1 MSTLSVKE
9 MAGLVRRRNPEYFE
23 QWTDD
28 DIVRMSLKQNP
39 ALWQKLE
46 PESFGEQAYRL
57 RGHEASAG
65 FFKRFGF
72 QTQQLWEGT
81 KAGMVGLFTP
91 AEIGEGARRTAQ
103 ALYENRVASD
113 PELQAYLAWKED
125 EPGWSNIHTWERT
138 ASEVIPSL
146 VGSMSGV
153 AAALVLGKVTR
164 GKSLK
169 VLGKAVELAPM
180 FAMEA
185 GNEYNEVMSMM
196 VDEMGLEPEEAKK
209 YASVASVAYGVGASL
224 LERVG
229 ARGFLKDIGL
239 RKEAKKT
246 LADKMTRAIVDS
258 GVDKSTLARAGLR
271 VFGTA
276 PIRTLENAIREGGT
290 ETLQALLQQTTNRA
304 IKLGYGDDN
313 VTPFDAIYTAW
324 KQAKADPHVWEEGF
338 GGALMGVGGGVG
350 EIGSFMGMG
359 TRSTLQEIA
368 AEERKSRKEKVE
380 KVAVEKKPVTTVSP
394 SPASEKEAFG
404 EFVSAVMSPGEKMG
418 DVIASVSEGEPLAD
432 TEIGKA
438 IKNTE
443 GITDPGKKILSVI
456 RKKPELVDEIL
467 KSENSNEILQIL
479 HTALNEI
486 KQEDMGSPLK
496 NNKKDIVAYAKKF
509 AERGTVQEAAPP
521 GVGDITEYE
530 DVKRAEDDLIFG
542 MGEPSTAQE
551 PDMAQEPQ
559 DTGEPNITYDEPTKE
574 ELESMELQGVSIK
587 NEQPKKVEIT
597 GGKYKGKTGTFVTSL
612 SKTDKIDIEG
622 VGVKSI
628 KKDFVGDVKEEVKE
642 DTPPAPPEEQMDV
655 QGVEP
660 DVTDEQVE
668 KDATVS
674 LTKDITDMLKRGK
687 AKISKGYENSLLKL
701 QELQNNK
708 DVDEIKTVGV
718 TDKTLKVQAFDK
730 DGKSIGGI
738 LSVPKVIG
746 GKPTLQTI
754 QKSEQPIQKS
764 EPVKETSDK
773 IPLMEGQQ
781 RKLKRGYKWFSIS
794 VKAHEAKTPRN
805 VRVQGKEVEL
815 KGAPKNFS
823 WFARKK
829 DDGGWVIS
837 NAETGLLI
845 SNGKTMKEAIGLAE
859 NLLSEPDKIA
869 KLESVVEEA
878 SKEVG
883 PELDTAENELENLEM
898 GYRAMDR
905 TEENQANYEQERDEI
920 IDSYLK
926 ADLAELDTTYRQIEQ
941 TEESVADLKRDK
953 QETIDYYNE
962 LKNKYQ
968 YTEAAT
974 KDVGAAEGTEVVEQ
988 KPGETIEISGVASPE
1003 ELGIEDQIDNAEMD
1017 EIDFQDE
1024 SSSKEQLIS
1033 DNKELADRIL
1043 EKLHKFMPWVE
1054 VSTFEGLIEVEG
1066 IDRIGFAVEDLIAW
1080 STTDGRMDTIPHEYA
1095 HIYIKM
1101 MKNENI
1107 VKRGIKIFK
1116 GEENLVKHMG
1126 LYFAGRMRDK
1136 SLLKKMKVWIK
1147 QFVNRIKKIIGLKIN
1162 RADVGDFIAEEFYQG
1177 RWLGVEASVTSSFV
1191 EYQESESLETGT
1203 SPDEAHESTG
1213 GEVSEELSTIPSD
1226 LHQREFYSEILGIYV
1241 DKTEY
1246 STMIDM
1252 AKSSKSY
1259 GQYRDKLFKW
1269 AKELTE
1275 KRQRAGDENLKSKEE
1290 MSDRDQR
1297 KLHNDWLKQKFR
1309 INRFIPGKEGRIL
1322 GRQGADTRVYQR
1334 YELNRAG
1341 VVIDGI
1347 TNKVQNIKNSET
1359 YTMNFVEA
1367 QFQDTEDRIFMLPL
1381 KQVMNI
1387 YRNRRTGKEFAKTAN
1402 FELTPTKLEEIEK
1415 QYRMKYVNRLA
1426 FNLEDVSTAKELLQ
1440 VLTTSNALSIIGT
1453 KIGNKAAIISTK
1465 ANKYIKPANI
1475 TIKSFEARLEKE
1487 IKAGN
1492 MTRKQANQIKEDAN
1506 LESMKALHK
1515 SEGWEDVTLES
1526 FVQSR
1531 LDIGANIGDIID
1543 DILNMKNLLY
1553 QRAYMS
1559 QALSRLDFW
1568 QKVRVPNFLIYENS
1582 ASDSMTRLAIDMAEG
1597 IRPVGIGNGK
1607 LMIIGKDTEVRVAK
1621 RLDRNGVPVAN
1632 SETEE
1637 AGVYNDY
1644 DGATFTG
1651 TAYFRKIANA
1661 LGYKRLHQ
1669 LKTFIRQRNVNDDGT
1684 VDYIGMKHMQFN
1696 AFKGMQFYKDGV
1708 LIAQVEGKGART
1720 YFRDM
1725 NPESATYGQKFDMI
1739 ASRNEAKMMYNGYD
1753 KEGELIDINENSIV
1767 VHSIQVKTKTT
1778 GAHPIALAEM
1788 LLPYSNDK
1796 SVAKLLKLIEG
1807 RYNEVLDYYTTKINS
1822 FWEDSSKFRD
1832 FVNTEV
1838 QEGRVPTELQNYFN
1852 MLSEDGRGIFHPAL
1866 LAHILP
1872 IINNRLV
1879 VDGILKARAWG
1890 GKASSVYIKPRVHLK
1905 LEEGEV
1911 AVSGDNTVA
1920 VRQIEKEYFA
1930 QEGISPSEGRNYW
1943 RDNAPQNQSPFDY
1956 RLSTLN
1962 TWLETH
1968 EINIL
1973 IHRNPIAKVTGPV
1986 ARRIRSIVK
1995 GNHGQNIF
2003 LSKEDVQNILDGDWD
2018 GDKATFEFI
2027 SHEHMVAMREW
2038 QNSDLHGIVD
2048 KIVSADIF
2056 GERTDKDKSLKGT
2069 SVMSTGDAY
2078 KTVSSNSKTEGATGI
2093 MVNAKTL
2100 MSQLFSKGFK
2110 MQTMGLR
2117 KTGGFVEIANP
2128 DDEVIMDYLS
2138 LSQPQLN
2145 SDRLGIIFNN
2155 GDTIVKKEGRKWV
2168 EVPIKS
2174 NANGTFSISKQDA
2187 KLYLKTT
2194 KGHEISTL
2202 FQLAV
2207 DSSKYRFWEQIVNE
2221 SGVDN
2226 WNFMISRI
2234 FKRSDK
2240 KSLLGEQN
2248 EKLRKTLS
2256 RVLQE
2261 QNVSKIRA
2269 GTNLNTGKSA
2279 DYDTNI
2285 NNSARLHMRMYEPQ
2299 TGELKDD
2306 ASFSDWF
2313 TTEVK
2318 HKMSNKYDIPYIIKM
2333 KNKPTPVELLIS
2345 GFSTMVGQTDF
2356 GRVYSNINAQRLA
2369 HQMAMKELVTRAS
2382 QTPAYHDYVLG
2393 KRPDINNA
2401 VQKFLHEKRH
2411 YGGKN
2416 QKPVS
2421 FAEIWGG
2428 LQERMNNVS
2437 AVARSDFNKDMTGF
2451 VERFIYEW
2459 ANLPE
2464 MAKTW
2469 ATIEMLSGFESDV
2482 NILKLPPLA
2491 LMDEKIMSRYLPL
2504 FESSLRSLSPKIK
2517 KKSAKDTRI
2526 EAEHIK
2532 IQQDIWGRYEKIED
2546 GLVEKN
2552 GEC

>member
-1 MSTLSVKE
+1 MSLSVTE

-28 DIVRMSLKQNP
+28 DIVRMSLKENP
-39 ALWQKLE
+39 ALWGELE
-46 PESFGEQAYRL
+46 PEALGEKAYRL
-57 RGHEASAG
+57 RGHEASAD
-65 FFKRFGF
+65 FWKRFGF
-72 QTQQLWEGT
+72 QSQQLWEGT
-81 KAGMVGLFTP
+81 KSGMIGLFTP
-91 AEIGEGARRTAQ
+91 TEIGEGARRTAE
-103 ALYENRVASD
+103 ALYQNRVASD
-113 PELQAYLAWKED
+113 PELQAYLAWRED
-125 EPGWSNIHTWERT
+125 EPGWSNIHTWERS

-146 VGSMSGV
+146 VASS
-153 AAALVLGKVTR
+153 AAVLGALLLSRFTK

-169 VLGKAVELAPM
+169 VLGPAIELFPM

-196 VDEMGLEPEEAKK
+196 VDEMGVDPSEAKK
-209 YASVASVAYGVGASL
+209 YASIASVAYGITSSL
-224 LERVG
+224 FERVG
-229 ARGFLKDIGL
+229 AKGFLKDIGL

-246 LADKMTRAIVDS
+246 LIDKMTRAVVDS
-258 GVDKSTLARAGLR
+258 GVDKGTLARAGLR

-276 PIRTLENAIREGGT
+276 PIKTLENAIREGGT

-313 VTPFDAIYTAW
+313 VSPFDAIYTAW
-324 KQAKADPHVWEEGF
+324 KQAKDDPAVWEEGF
-338 GGALMGVGGGVG
+338 AGALMGVGGGMAEV
-350 EIGSFMGMG
+350 GSFMGMG

-368 AEERKSRKEKVE
+368 AEERKARKEKVE
-380 KVAVEKKPVTTVSP
+380 KVSVEKKPVTTVTE

-404 EFVSAVMSPGEKMG
+404 KFVSAVASPGEKMG
-418 DVIASVSEGEPLAD
+418 DVIASVSEGEPLSD

-438 IKNTE
+438 IKKTE
-443 GITDPGKKILSVI
+443 GITDSGKKILSVL

-467 KSENSNEILQIL
+467 KSDNAEEILQIL
-479 HTALNEI
+479 YPALNEI
-486 KQEDMGSPLK
+486 KLKETDIALK
-496 NNKKDIVAYAKKF
+496 NNKKDIIAYAKRF
-509 AERGTVQEAAPP
+509 AEMGTVKEAAPP
-521 GVGDITEYE
+521 GVGDIGEYE
-530 DVKRAEDDLIFG
+530 DVSRAEDDLIFG
-542 MGEPSTAQE
+542 MGEPVASQEPDQAQE
-551 PDMAQEPQ
+551 PSQSQEP
-559 DTGEPNITYDEPTKE
+559 DISYDEPTKE
-574 ELESMELQGVSIK
+574 EMKGMEGVSLK
-587 NEQPKKVEIT
+587 KDQPKKVEIT

-642 DTPPAPPEEQMDV
+642 DMPPAPPIESYEEQGDV
-655 QGVEP
+655 QGVKPATPTKPAAATLESDIAALDAAYP
-660 DVTDEQVE
+660 EVVEDIEKLASREIVANKDYKRPERKDEYQDKRKEIIE
-668 KDATVS
+668 KHTPENVKIYSSTPTTLNDYKQRTLDKAEEADHVIDFSFTEQGSGATKS
-674 LTKDITDMLKRGK
+674 SSKTKGTQYSNSWKGMLLNKDGSINIEG
-687 AKISKGYENSLLKL
+687 AASLLSTFFYEKKL
-701 QELQNNK
+701 DIAGHSLHKLKGRTQEQI
-708 DVDEIKTVGV
+708 DADMMAVFDAAIKKQIKEGVGA
-718 TDKTLKVQAFDK
+718 KK
-730 DGKSIGGI
+730 
-738 LSVPKVIG
+738 
-746 GKPTLQTI
+746 GKPTTQEEIAKNTTIISGGQTGI
-754 QKSEQPIQKS
+754 DEAAAKAAIAYGFNVEIIHPPGYMFRVPSGE
-764 EPVKETSDK
+764 
-773 IPLMEGQQ
+773 
-781 RKLKRGYKWFSIS
+781 RGYKDIKDEIAFKSRFLGVSKAKVVSPSIS
-794 VKAHEAKTPRN
+794 PDTVTTPGEAAQP
-805 VRVQGKEVEL
+805 
-815 KGAPKNFS
+815 P
-823 WFARKK
+823 
-829 DDGGWVIS
+829 
-837 NAETGLLI
+837 
-845 SNGKTMKEAIGLAE
+845 
-859 NLLSEPDKIA
+859 
-869 KLESVVEEA
+869 
-878 SKEVG
+878 
-883 PELDTAENELENLEM
+883 TAE
-898 GYRAMDR
+898 
-905 TEENQANYEQERDEI
+905 
-920 IDSYLK
+920 
-926 ADLAELDTTYRQIEQ
+926 
-941 TEESVADLKRDK
+941 
-953 QETIDYYNE
+953 
-962 LKNKYQ
+962 
-968 YTEAAT
+968 
-974 KDVGAAEGTEVVEQ
+974 AAEGTEVVEQ
-988 KPGETIEISGVASPE
+988 KPGEQIEISGVASPE
-1003 ELGIEDQIDNAEMD
+1003 ELGIKDQIDNADID
-1017 EIDFQDE
+1017 EVDFQDDN
-1024 SSSKEQLIS
+1024 SSKEQLIS
-1033 DNKELADRIL
+1033 DNKALADRIL

-1066 IDRIGFAVEDLIAW
+1066 VQRIGFAVESLIAW

-1101 MKNENI
+1101 MGKENI
-1107 VKRGIKIFK
+1107 VKRGIKIFE
-1116 GEENLVKHMG
+1116 GEENIVKHMG

-1136 SLLKKMKVWIK
+1136 SLLKKMKIWLK
-1147 QFVNRIKKIIGLKIN
+1147 QFVNRIKKLIGLKIN
-1162 RADVGDFIAEEFYQG
+1162 RADIGNFIAEEFYQG

-1226 LHQREFYSEILGIYV
+1226 LHQREFYSEILGVYI
-1241 DKTEY
+1241 DKAEY

-1259 GQYRDKLFKW
+1259 GQYRDKLFSW

-1275 KRQRAGDENLKSKEE
+1275 KRQRAGDDKLKNKEE
-1290 MSDRDQR
+1290 MSDKDQR

-1309 INRFIPGKEGRIL
+1309 INRFIPGEDGRTL
-1322 GRQGADTRVYQR
+1322 GRQGTDTRIYQR
-1334 YELNRAG
+1334 FELNG
-1341 VVIDGI
+1341 VGIVVDGPV
-1347 TNKVQNIKNSET
+1347 NKVQNKKNSET
-1359 YTMNFVEA
+1359 STMNFVEA

-1381 KQVMNI
+1381 KQVMWVWKDKH
-1387 YRNRRTGKEFAKTAN
+1387 TKEEKARTAN
-1402 FELTPTKLEEIEK
+1402 FELTVEELNKIEK
-1415 QYRMKYVNRLA
+1415 QYRLKYVKRLIS
-1426 FNLEDVSTAKELLQ
+1426 NLDDVSGAKDLLK

-1465 ANKYIKPANI
+1465 ANKDIKPSNM
-1475 TIKSFEARLEKE
+1475 TIKSFENRLERE

-1506 LESMKALHK
+1506 LESIKALYK

-1526 FVQSR
+1526 FVQDR
-1531 LDIGANIGDIID
+1531 LKIGANIGDIID
-1543 DILNMKNLLY
+1543 DIGNMQNMLY
-1553 QRAYMS
+1553 QRTYMS

-1568 QKVRVPNFLIYENS
+1568 QKVRVPNFLRYENS
-1582 ASDSMTRLAIDMAEG
+1582 SSDSMTRLAIDMAEG
-1597 IRPVGIGNGK
+1597 VRPVGIGNGK

-1632 SETEE
+1632 TETEE
-1637 AGVYNDY
+1637 AGIYNEY

-1651 TAYFRKIANA
+1651 TSYFGKIANS

-1725 NPESATYGQKFDMI
+1725 NPDSDTYNQKFDMI

-1753 KEGELIDINENSIV
+1753 KEGTLIDINENSII
-1767 VHSIQVKTKTT
+1767 VHSIQDSTKTT

-1788 LLPYSNDK
+1788 LLPYSNDE
-1796 SVAKLLKLIEG
+1796 SVGKLLKLIEG

-1832 FVNTEV
+1832 FVNTEI
-1838 QEGRVPTELQNYFN
+1838 QEGRIPTELQKYFN
-1852 MLSEDGRGIFHPAL
+1852 LLEEDGRGIFHPAL
-1866 LAHILP
+1866 LTHILP
-1872 IINNRLV
+1872 IINNRLI

-1890 GKASSVYIKPRVHLK
+1890 GKASSVYIKPRVHLR
-1905 LEEGEV
+1905 LDEGEV

-1930 QEGISPSEGRNYW
+1930 SEGISPSEGRDYW
-1943 RDNAPQNQSPFDY
+1943 RDSAPQNQSPFDY

-2027 SHEHMVAMREW
+2027 SHEHMVAMKDW
-2038 QNSDLHGIVD
+2038 QNSDLHKMID
-2048 KIVSADIF
+2048 KIVELGLY
-2056 GERTDKDKSLKGT
+2056 GERTDTDPTLKGT
-2069 SVMSTGDAY
+2069 SVMSINDAY

-2110 MQTMGLR
+2110 MRTEGLE
-2117 KTGGFVEIANP
+2117 KTGAFVEISNP
-2128 DDEVIMDYLS
+2128 DDEVVMDYLA

-2145 SDRLGIIFNN
+2145 SKRLGIIFNN

-2168 EVPIKS
+2168 EVPITQ
-2174 NANGTFSISKQDA
+2174 NTNGTFSMAKQDT
-2187 KLYLKTT
+2187 KIYLKTT

-2207 DSSKYRFWEQIVNE
+2207 DSSKYRFWEEIVNA

-2240 KSLLGEQN
+2240 KSLLGDEN
-2248 EKLRKTLS
+2248 RRLRGTLS
-2256 RVLQE
+2256 RVLKE

-2279 DYDTNI
+2279 DYDTNV
-2285 NNSARLHMRMYEPQ
+2285 NNSARLNMRMYDHES
-2299 TGELKDD
+2299 GNLKNDG
-2306 ASFSDWF
+2306 AYSDWF
-2313 TTEVK
+2313 LQEVRY
-2318 HKMSNKYDIPYIIKM
+2318 KMSYKNHDTPLTIKM
-2333 KNKPTPVELLIS
+2333 KNKPTPVETLIS
-2345 GFSTMVGQTDF
+2345 GFSKMVGQTEF
-2356 GRVYSNINAQRLA
+2356 GRIYRSVNAQRLA
-2369 HQMAMKELVTRAS
+2369 HQMAMKELVTRAAE
-2382 QTPAYHDYVLG
+2382 TPEYLDYVLG

-2401 VQKFLHEKRH
+2401 VKKFLHEERH
-2411 YGGKN
+2411 YGGKD
-2416 QKPVS
+2416 QAPVS
-2421 FAEIWGG
+2421 FSEIWKG
-2428 LQERMNNVS
+2428 LQTRMHDIS
-2437 AVARSDFNKDMTGF
+2437 SVARSDFSQDMTNF

-2469 ATIEMLSGFESDV
+2469 VTIEMLSGFKSDV

-2491 LMDEKIMSRYLPL
+2491 LMDEKIISKYLPL
-2504 FESSLRSLSPKIK
+2504 FESSLRSLSPDIK

-2526 EAEHIK
+2526 EAEHLK
-2532 IQQDIWGRYEKIED
+2532 IQEAIWEKYENMEEGFIEKVD
-2546 GLVEKN
+2546 
-2552 GEC
+2552 C